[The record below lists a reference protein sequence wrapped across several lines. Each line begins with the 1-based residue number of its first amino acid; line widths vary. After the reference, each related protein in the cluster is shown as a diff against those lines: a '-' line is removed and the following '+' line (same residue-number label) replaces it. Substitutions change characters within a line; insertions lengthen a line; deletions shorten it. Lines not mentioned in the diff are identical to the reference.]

1 MDGVAIVVFSDLVD
15 STALLAR
22 LGDDRMERVRRAH
35 VEDVAREVEG
45 GGGRVVKTLGDGTM
59 ATFESALGALRAA
72 AGIQAAVER
81 LDDAQG
87 KIGIAARVGVAA
99 GEPIAD
105 GDDLHGM
112 TVVIASRLCSA
123 AGTGEV
129 LVQGVVESLVASRDG
144 VTLEAASEYELK
156 GVPDPVQA
164 SRLIWKKLAG
174 KTEAASVGL
183 DMAQTPALGKGTSMG
198 DEVLCIGLLGAFS
211 ISVGDNVIA
220 DDAWRLRKAKTLI
233 KLLALAPERRLHVD
247 QAVELLWA
255 GRDPDSA
262 RNNLH
267 QAIFA
272 ARRALDS
279 IGLDGG
285 RYLELREELILLSPE
300 DPVRID
306 AVAFEEL
313 AAAARE
319 QGEPGAYRSALE
331 GFDAELLPADRYED
345 WGRERRD
352 SLEEL
357 RLALEAELAELEE
370 RDEPEA
376 AAGRRPKLPSQL
388 TSFVGREREL
398 AEVAALL
405 RDARLLTLTGAGGCG
420 KTRLAL
426 QVAGQ
431 QAEDFS
437 DGVWPVELAA
447 LGEPELVGPAVAQ
460 ALDTRLASDRAPEIA
475 LASHIGDRQQLLLLD
490 NCEHLVEPIA
500 HLAEALLSR
509 CPHLTVLA
517 TSREPLRV
525 PGEVT
530 WRVPSLS
537 LPKLVAGVPAAESPA
552 AESVRLFAARAAQ
565 AAPGFEL
572 GADNAD
578 AVASLCHRLDGM
590 PLAIE
595 LAAAQAAVLTPAQI
609 VERLDDS
616 LDLLSAGARTAM
628 TRQQTLRATLAWSFD
643 LLDASEQVLL
653 RRLAVFAGAF
663 GLEAAEDVS
672 AEDPLRRSEVAA
684 LLGRLIDKSLVQ
696 VEGGSGDRRYRLLET
711 VRQYAVERLEEAGE
725 RSALE
730 RRHCDWYLALA
741 ESGPT
746 PAGELPARITLRG
759 LDRERDNLRAALVSA
774 LVADPETALRLA
786 LALWRFWLMRGYLAE
801 GYRWLTAA
809 LAAAPEPTA
818 VRARALYAVCVIG
831 LRRGVTARHSPTVGT
846 MGRRSG
852 GIHELAAE
860 SVAIFGDLGDRS
872 GMFDAVEVSA
882 AYRLIVSPAQD
893 VELLVREH
901 EGLVAEDLPAERAP
915 MWAAHTR
922 GIVAWFQREYGA
934 AREQLKAALE
944 HAGALSAE
952 PRPALWPLS
961 YAMISVESE
970 VGYPLLAH
978 EDTLFIAR
986 RVGGAAAAAHI
997 LVNLAAVD
1005 RAEADFAH
1013 AEDLIE
1019 ESLARFEQLGDQQG
1033 EAFALSAFGN
1043 LARSGGDFERGRSL
1057 LERSLALRQEIGDR
1071 RGTGFTLGCLAMLL
1085 ARSGDGAGA
1094 RISAGQS
1101 RTWFVEN
1108 DDLIG
1113 LGSAELSLATVAL
1126 CAGDH
1131 ADARAHLEAAASVF
1145 KGIETTHQEG
1155 WALAVLAAIC
1165 AEDGEAAMGHRWLD
1179 RASRHFEL
1187 LDGDAGIAYCRELE
1201 AKALQSEC

>member
-1 MDGVAIVVFSDLVD
+1 
-15 STALLAR
+15 
-22 LGDDRMERVRRAH
+22 
-35 VEDVAREVEG
+35 
-45 GGGRVVKTLGDGTM
+45 
-59 ATFESALGALRAA
+59 
-72 AGIQAAVER
+72 
-81 LDDAQG
+81 
-87 KIGIAARVGVAA
+87 
-99 GEPIAD
+99 
-105 GDDLHGM
+105 
-112 TVVIASRLCSA
+112 
-123 AGTGEV
+123 
-129 LVQGVVESLVASRDG
+129 VASHS
-144 VTLEAASEYELK
+144 T
-156 GVPDPVQA
+156 
-164 SRLIWKKLAG
+164 
-174 KTEAASVGL
+174 
-183 DMAQTPALGKGTSMG
+183 KGTTTG

-211 ISVGDNVIA
+211 ISVGDSVIA

-247 QAVELLWA
+247 QAAELLWA

-313 AAAARE
+313 AASARE
-319 QGEPGAYRSALE
+319 QGEPDAYRSVLE

-345 WGRERRD
+345 WSRERRD
-352 SLEEL
+352 SLDQL
-357 RLALEAELAELEE
+357 RLALGAELTELEQGS
-370 RDEPEA
+370 EPHR
-376 AAGRRPKLPSQL
+376 AGAGGPELPSQL
-388 TSFVGREREL
+388 TSFIGREREL
-398 AEVAALL
+398 AEAAALL
-405 RDARLLTLTGAGGCG
+405 RNARLLTLTGAGGCG

-426 QVAGQ
+426 QLAGQ
-431 QAEDFS
+431 RGEDFA

-475 LASHIGDRQQLLLLD
+475 LAGHIGDRRQLLLLD

-500 HLAEALLSR
+500 RLAEALLSR
-509 CPHLTVLA
+509 CPNLTVLA
-517 TSREPLRV
+517 TSREALRI

-537 LPKLVAGVPAAESPA
+537 LPRLLPGTPAEESLT
-552 AESVRLFAARAAQ
+552 AESVRLFATRAAQ

-595 LAAAQAAVLTPAQI
+595 LAAARVSVLTPAQI

-616 LDLLSAGARTAM
+616 LDLLSAGTRTAL
-628 TRQQTLRATLAWSFD
+628 TRQQTLRATLAWSFE
-643 LLDASEQVLL
+643 LLEAGEQVLL
-653 RRLAVFAGAF
+653 RRLAVFAGGF
-663 GLEAAEDVS
+663 GLEAAEDVCG
-672 AEDPLRRSEVAA
+672 EDPLRRSEAVAV
-684 LLGRLIDKSLVQ
+684 LGRLIDKSLVH
-696 VEGGSGDRRYRLLET
+696 VEEGSDERRYRLLET
-711 VRQYAVERLEEAGE
+711 VRQYAAEHLKEAGE
-725 RSALE
+725 RSAFE
-730 RRHCDWYLALA
+730 RRHRDWYLALA
-741 ESGPT
+741 ESDPT

-759 LDRERDNLRAALVSA
+759 LDRERDNLRGALASA
-774 LVADPETALRLA
+774 LVADPQAALRLA
-786 LALWRFWLMRGYLAE
+786 VALWRFWLMRGYLAE
-801 GYRWLTAA
+801 GYRRLTAA
-809 LAAAPEPTA
+809 LAAAPESTA
-818 VRARALYAVCVIG
+818 VRARALLAACVIG
-831 LRRGVTARHSPTVGT
+831 LRRGVK
-846 MGRRSG
+846 G
-852 GIHELAAE
+852 GIHEFAAE
-860 SVAIFGDLGDRS
+860 SVAIFRELEDRA

-882 AYRLIVSPAQD
+882 AYRAIVSPAQD
-893 VELLVREH
+893 VELFVREH
-901 EGLVAEDLPAERAP
+901 EALLADDLPAERPP

-922 GIVAWFQREYGA
+922 GIAAWFRREYGP
-934 AREQLKAALE
+934 ARERLEAALE

-961 YAMISVESE
+961 YGMISVEPE
-970 VGYPLLAH
+970 AGYPLLLH
-978 EDTLFIAR
+978 EDTAFIAR
-986 RVGGAAAAAHI
+986 RVGGAAAVAYI

-1013 AEDLIE
+1013 AEELIE

-1033 EAFALSAFGN
+1033 EAFALNAFGN
-1043 LARSGGDFERGRSL
+1043 LARSGGDFERGQAL

-1071 RGTGFTLGCLAMLL
+1071 RGAGITLGCLAMLL
-1085 ARSGDGAGA
+1085 ARAGDPDGA

-1101 RTWFVEN
+1101 RTWFAEN

-1113 LGSAELSLATVAL
+1113 LGAAELSLATVAL
-1126 CAGDH
+1126 CADDR

-1145 KGIETTHQEG
+1145 GGIETTHQEG

-1165 AEDGEAAMGHRWLD
+1165 AEDGEAAMGRRWLE
-1179 RASRHFEL
+1179 RARRHFEL
-1187 LDGDAGIAYCRELE
+1187 LGGGDGIAYCRELK
-1201 AKALQSEC
+1201 AKTLQSER